1 MKMLKLHEQELRNL
15 GYTKAEAIAAAMRV
29 MAQHY
34 RHLPKER
41 RLMLLKDI
49 LINPL
54 VYRND
59 ETLRKIAQNIN

>member
-1 MKMLKLHEQELRNL
+1 MLKLHEQELRNL
-15 GYTKAEAIAAAMRV
+15 GYTKAEAIAAAMKV
-29 MAQHY
+29 MARHY

-54 VYRND
+54 IYRND
-59 ETLRKIAQNIN
+59 ETLHQIASQVK